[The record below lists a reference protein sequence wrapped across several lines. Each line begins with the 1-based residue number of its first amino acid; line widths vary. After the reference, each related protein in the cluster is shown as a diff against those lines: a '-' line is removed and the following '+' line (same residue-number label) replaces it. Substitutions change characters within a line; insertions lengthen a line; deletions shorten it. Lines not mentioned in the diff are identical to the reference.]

1 MAAVPGKN
9 WGVATLC
16 RNRGVGDGFL
26 FCCGTMGRFVAAV
39 AGSVGEGVPVQKGS
53 VCVFDKKFYSS
64 NQVTVAG

>member
-1 MAAVPGKN
+1 MAAVAGKN

-39 AGSVGEGVPVQKGS
+39 AGSIGEGVPVQKRMFAFLIRS
-53 VCVFDKKFYSS
+53 AILPIK
-64 NQVTVAG
+64 